1 MKLEI
6 QTDVQEAEFAVI
18 FCFSSSWNVLDI
30 IQVYEVDS
38 IEAAQNI
45 P

>member
-1 MKLEI
+1 MKPEI
-6 QTDVQEAEFAVI
+6 QTNLQEAEFAVI
-18 FCFSSSWNVLDI
+18 FYFSSYWSALDVI
-30 IQVYEVDS
+30 NVYEVDS